1 MKWLKKTMM
10 KTPNKEKKMN
20 KKIVCSA
27 LVAAFAFAGC
37 SIKAP
42 EPKNAFKGEQMTI
55 NNRLL
60 DRQYHFVPKD
70 SYLENLNY
78 SYELWARKQ
87 GGYMLPN
94 ELVVKTFM
102 LAHNSNK
109 IVLLGKEPLLS
120 EYKAYFIKNGVMAD
134 IYIQPL
140 DNADGIFD
148 TQVQMLFFNKR
159 VESN

>member
-1 MKWLKKTMM
+1 
-10 KTPNKEKKMN
+10 MN

-70 SYLENLNY
+70 SYWVTNWHNY
-78 SYELWARKQ
+78 LQLSK
-87 GGYMLPN
+87 
-94 ELVVKTFM
+94 
-102 LAHNSNK
+102 NK
-109 IVLLGKEPLLS
+109 SFWHG
-120 EYKAYFIKNGVMAD
+120 
-134 IYIQPL
+134 
-140 DNADGIFD
+140 
-148 TQVQMLFFNKR
+148 FNPSTRSK
-159 VESN
+159 SK

>member
-1 MKWLKKTMM
+1 
-10 KTPNKEKKMN
+10 
-20 KKIVCSA
+20 
-27 LVAAFAFAGC
+27 
-37 SIKAP
+37 
-42 EPKNAFKGEQMTI
+42 
-55 NNRLL
+55 
-60 DRQYHFVPKD
+60 
-70 SYLENLNY
+70 
-78 SYELWARKQ
+78 
-87 GGYMLPN
+87 MLPN